1 MQLCVD
7 VKNIKNYCFPCKLE
21 LVIKMTWE
29 ILISKNHFLYH
40 FIIFGNR
47 QTWTFIPVKK
57 NSVNY
62 LNSLVMFIV
71 LENNH

>member
-1 MQLCVD
+1 MQVCVD

-29 ILISKNHFLYH
+29 ILISKNHF
-40 FIIFGNR
+40 IIFGNW

-57 NSVNY
+57 
-62 LNSLVMFIV
+62 IV
-71 LENNH
+71 LTTLTP